1 MAHGWIARGASEKA
15 LALLRELLPV
25 AQAHGADTTRVRFLM
40 AQALMRLRRFE
51 EAAII
56 LAELVTEQPAVDRF
70 VLDYAAT
77 LFALERDDDAR
88 AVFRNMRSARD
99 LPPRVRRNVE
109 RFLEQI
115 RARQTLRI
123 DFDLG
128 FWHDAN
134 VNSAPERETVE
145 VPVFGTILTF
155 TLNEQP
161 VSAWVARTGVTTR
174 WRKPIDENRR
184 FSVVALGSVARNTA
198 IGASEHNRTWAR
210 ASFGPRLRYS
220 TEIVGR
226 PRFGMVHAD
235 VGAERRWRGGEGYAS
250 SLWTGVGARQSIADD
265 WSAEVYNR
273 IWTTNYD
280 VQDTDTDTDPVGR
293 SVASRVRHGIG
304 PGWLTVGGTLAR
316 ETSTIRHRRWTSRTA
331 VVAYAA
337 DIGRGVNLSLRG
349 SLTRT
354 EFDHEHPVFRIPRE
368 DRILGTGL
376 SVSHRSLSWGGYL
389 PELGLSWRRT
399 TSNIPLYER
408 KLLTLQ
414 VGLRR
419 LF

>member
-1 MAHGWIARGASEKA
+1 MCPGPDFLLVTSLSIRNRRWIAGAAILAAALIGGRSDAEEPATTPPDAVAVEATPIQGAPPRRIEEALEMADGWIARGASEKA

-25 AQAHGADTTRVRFLM
+25 AQAHGADTTRVRFLT

-128 FWHDAN
+128 FWNDAN

-145 VPVFGTILTF
+145 VPVFGRIRTF

-226 PRFGMVHAD
+226 RDSG
-235 VGAERRWRGGEGYAS
+235 
-250 SLWTGVGARQSIADD
+250 
-265 WSAEVYNR
+265 WS
-273 IWTTNYD
+273 T
-280 VQDTDTDTDPVGR
+280 P
-293 SVASRVRHGIG
+293 
-304 PGWLTVGGTLAR
+304 TLAPNGAGAAAR
-316 ETSTIRHRRWTSRTA
+316 VTHRACGPASARARRLPTTGAPRCTTGS
-331 VVAYAA
+331 
-337 DIGRGVNLSLRG
+337 GRQTTTYR
-349 SLTRT
+349 TRT
-354 EFDHEHPVFRIPRE
+354 PSDAPLPR
-368 DRILGTGL
+368 G
-376 SVSHRSLSWGGYL
+376 
-389 PELGLSWRRT
+389 
-399 TSNIPLYER
+399 
-408 KLLTLQ
+408 
-414 VGLRR
+414 
-419 LF
+419 